1 MIISKNSI
9 ISSTPKCILCKY
21 REKGLKCIAFP
32 DKIPH
37 EILSGNNNHSIPL
50 PEQDNEIVFELKKAP
65 TPAETK

>member
-9 ISSTPKCILCKY
+9 MSSSPKCILCKH

-37 EILSGNNNHSIPL
+37 EILSGNNNHSIPF
-50 PEQDNEIVFELKKAP
+50 PNQDNEVVFELI
-65 TPAETK
+65 ETRNP